1 MPFTNPEWPEYI
13 EGVRSERVLAEAE
26 RILSTPFF
34 KRSKRLREL
43 FIYLLR
49 ETMSGRG
56 AEISQYTIAFDCFK
70 IQKKFDASNDSLI
83 RSHIRRLRMALA
95 DYFER
100 QSDETLVISLKEKAY
115 CLSFWES
122 AGWVKPRVFNEKV
135 PAIAVCQFSE
145 HGLREGWKG
154 LSTVLADEL
163 VFALGSNGIF
173 KIVGPLVCDSALG
186 TGEDSLES
194 ARRREASLLLEGSIS
209 AQGADVVIIFRLTG
223 VLTREQVW
231 THRLV
236 VPVEHPDIFTVG
248 HTVCRAASQILG
260 AEHGVVSSYFTKLAA
275 VKPEHMMTVFD
286 ALILAW
292 HSIRWFNFT
301 NCKSSIMALRR
312 ALELEPN
319 EGLLHATLAIL
330 LAVAPSQPLWSDSF
344 DVAQLRRHVTQARR
358 FDPGSPWTQTAEAYY
373 FLLTR
378 DRKRLKE
385 LAEKV
390 DQSSPFNQTLFG
402 SIGLCLSL
410 QGIALDMASR
420 FIDRCM
426 AYNPDYPRVFHLGIA
441 LKCVHERDFPSLLKE
456 IWKLPANEMIPEFA
470 GEADLSEE
478 TLSAYPAGAWAAP
491 LLLSYVHAERG
502 EPEQTR
508 YYWKLF
514 AHCHANELEN
524 AFKRVL
530 LYWASETIVS
540 IMSTIAPL
548 LDPAEARRVK
558 TLLPSG
564 E

>member
-1 MPFTNPEWPEYI
+1 MLVTHSDWPEYI

-26 RILSTPFF
+26 RILNTPFF
-34 KRSKRLREL
+34 TRSKRLREL
-43 FIYLLR
+43 FTYLLR

-83 RSHIRRLRMALA
+83 RSHVRRLRIALA

-100 QSDETLVISLKEKAY
+100 QSDETIVISLKEKAY
-115 CLSFWES
+115 CLSIWDS
-122 AGWVKPRVFNEKV
+122 AGWVKPRVFKEKG
-135 PAIAVCQFSE
+135 PSIAVCLFSE
-145 HGLREGWKG
+145 HGLKEDWKG

-163 VFALGSNGIF
+163 VFALGSNGFF
-173 KIVGPLVCDSALG
+173 KILGPLVCDK
-186 TGEDSLES
+186 TGVAEDPLES
-194 ARRREASLLLEGSIS
+194 ARRLEASLLLEGSIS

-223 VLTREQVW
+223 VLTQEQVW

-236 VPVEHPDIFTVG
+236 VPVEQPDIFTVG
-248 HTVCRAASQILG
+248 HTVCVAASQILG

-275 VKPEHMMTVFD
+275 VKPEHMRTVFD

-301 NCKSSIMALRR
+301 NCKSSIMALRK

-330 LAVAPSQPLWSDSF
+330 LAVAPSQPLWSDFPS
-344 DVAQLRRHVTQARR
+344 VAHVRKHVTQARR
-358 FDPGSPWTQTAEAYY
+358 LDPLSPWTKTAEAYY

-390 DQSSPFNQTLFG
+390 DRSSPFNQTLFG

-410 QGIALDMASR
+410 QGIALDLAKR
-420 FIDRCM
+420 FIDECM

-441 LKCVHERDFPSLLKE
+441 LNYVHERDFSSLLKE
-456 IWKLPANEMIPEFA
+456 IFKLPASETIPEFT
-470 GEADLSEE
+470 GEALLSKD

-502 EPEQTR
+502 ESGPAR

-514 AHCHANELEN
+514 THCHANELETG
-524 AFKRVL
+524 FKRVL
-530 LYWASETIVS
+530 LYWAPETVAS
-540 IMSTIAPL
+540 IMSTIGPL

-558 TLLPSG
+558 TLLLSG